1 MRRMLII
8 ALTALFAVTG
18 CESRQHKLDQLSAQ
32 YKVVNKQYNDDCVAP
47 AYGAKGA
54 DSYLKGTKPKVPTQQ
69 EEAAHN
75 QKCAIELKQ
84 VTSVE
89 QQIAALSK

>member
-8 ALTALFAVTG
+8 TLTALFAVTG
-18 CESRQHKLDQLSAQ
+18 CESRQHKLDQLNAQ
-32 YKVVNKQYNDDCVAP
+32 YKVVNKQYSDDCVAP

-54 DSYLKGTKPKVPTQQ
+54 ESYFKGTKPKVPTPQ

-75 QKCAIELKQ
+75 QKCVLELKQ
-84 VTSVE
+84 VTAVE
-89 QQIAALSK
+89 QQIAALPK